1 MAAKHRQKLKLLYL
15 MRLFTE
21 ETDEDHPLTMEE
33 IISRLGAQGV
43 EAERRSVYED
53 IRLLQDFGMDI
64 IGEKRKQY
72 IYYLASR
79 EFELAELKLLVDTV
93 SSARFVT
100 VRKSQQLIRKLSS
113 LTSRHLAGQLRRQV
127 YVSGRV
133 KTYNESIYYN
143 VDAVHRGI
151 NENRRISFKYY
162 DYDLSKNQVL
172 RRQGERY
179 QVSPYLLSWDSE
191 NYYMVAYHN
200 RYGRLAHF
208 RVDKMTDVQVEAE
221 KRHALTEDLDPVAY
235 CQSVFGMFTGE
246 QIHVKVRFA
255 SELIGVVIDRFGK
268 EVSVAA
274 EIQARQGA
282 EETSAAKET
291 GGAKEAGGAKET
303 GGAGADGAGGV
314 TGGSYFTAYLNVT
327 VSPVFFSWLLQFGP
341 RAQIIEPAAVRDQM
355 IVYLNNTAEK
365 YNS

>member
-1 MAAKHRQKLKLLYL
+1 MPAKHSQKLKLLYL

-33 IISRLGAQGV
+33 IVGRLAAQGV

-64 IGEKRKQY
+64 IGEKRKRY
-72 IYYLASR
+72 IYYLANR

-100 VRKSQQLIRKLSS
+100 GRKSQQLIRKLSS

-133 KTYNESIYYN
+133 KTFNESIYYN

-162 DYDLSKNQVL
+162 DYDLGKNQVL

-179 QVSPYLLSWDSE
+179 LVSPYLLSWDSE
-191 NYYMVAYHN
+191 NYYMVAFHS

-208 RVDKMTDVQVEAE
+208 RVDKMTDVWVEAE
-221 KRHALTEDLDPVAY
+221 KRHPLTEDLDPVAY
-235 CQSVFGMFTGE
+235 CKSVFGMFTGE
-246 QIHVKVRFA
+246 QIRVKVRFA

-268 EVSVAA
+268 DVSVAA
-274 EIQARQGA
+274 EARAGQGGK
-282 EETSAAKET
+282 EAASSEAD
-291 GGAKEAGGAKET
+291 GGANGRESGADDGPKGQSKAGE
-303 GGAGADGAGGV
+303 ADGAC
-314 TGGSYFTAYLNVT
+314 FTAYLNVA

-341 RAQIIEPAAVRDQM
+341 RAQIVEPVAVRERM
-355 IVYLNNTAEK
+355 IAYLRETASE
-365 YNS
+365 YGV